1 MFSNAERKLARLNS
15 GLPDELT
22 YVSYNMILGACVVYG
37 LFVNALIVTFL
48 GRYFANVNYLV
59 ILIGY
64 LVCAFAGVFITRS
77 QNPVTS
83 FIGYNLVV
91 LPIGILLSVLLP
103 NYMASDIQLAIDL
116 TGIITVVMLIAASSF
131 PWIFEKLGRVL
142 FMSLI
147 VTLIAS
153 FGAFLLG
160 FRGIVWT
167 YVGVVIFTLYIGYD
181 WYKAQMYPKTLD
193 NAIDCAL
200 DIYLDIINL
209 FLRLLSIISGNR
221 SKSN

>member
-1 MFSNAERKLARLNS
+1 MFSNAERKYARLNS

-37 LFVNALIVTFL
+37 LIVNALIVTFL
-48 GRYFANVNYLV
+48 GGYFANVNYLV

-77 QNPVTS
+77 QNPVAS
-83 FIGYNLVV
+83 FVGYNLVV

-103 NYMASDIQLAIDL
+103 SYLASDIQLAIDL
-116 TGIITVVMLIAASSF
+116 TGIITVVMLIAASAF
-131 PWIFEKLGRVL
+131 PWLFEKLGRVL
-142 FMSLI
+142 FVSLI
-147 VTLIAS
+147 VTLVAS

-167 YVGVVIFTLYIGYD
+167 YVGIVIFTLYIGYD

-209 FLRLLSIISGNR
+209 FLRLLSVISGNR